1 MPLSDDE
8 FPECSMH
15 DVQRKLPT
23 IANSMVTNNNA
34 THDTTS
40 FHQNFEIT

>member
-15 DVQRKLPT
+15 DVQRKLST

-34 THDTTS
+34 THDIMS
-40 FHQNFEIT
+40 FHKKIERT